1 LFLEPPVGVTAR
13 TIQTRRGAFR
23 AFEAGSAADPT
34 AVLIPGFT
42 GSKED
47 FLAVLGPLAAAGFR
61 VLAYDQ
67 RGQYQTPGPAA
78 TEGWTLEGFAADAL
92 AVAQAA
98 GAGERVH
105 LLGHSF
111 GGLVARAAVLSE
123 PALFY
128 SLVLLC
134 SGPAALP
141 ESQAVLL
148 RTFADAIDSFD
159 LATVWELKRAFDLES
174 GWQPPPEP
182 GIDAFLKEK
191 FLASDPGCLSA
202 MARILATEP
211 DRTGELAQAVHAAGV
226 RTLVA
231 FGQNDDAWSPEIQA
245 RTASRI
251 GAAAVSF
258 PEAAHSP
265 AVESP
270 ADTVQALAAFWA
282 GTEDAG

>member
-1 LFLEPPVGVTAR
+1 VGVTAL

-23 AFEAGSAADPT
+23 AFEAGSATDPT

-47 FLAVLGPLAAAGFR
+47 FLAVLAPLASAGFR
-61 VLAYDQ
+61 VVAYDQ

-78 TEGWTLEGFAADAL
+78 AEGWTLEGFGADAL
-92 AVAQAA
+92 AVARAA
-98 GAGERVH
+98 GAGRRVH

-123 PALFY
+123 PALF
-128 SLVLLC
+128 STLVLLC

-148 RTFADAIDSFD
+148 RTFADALDTFD

-174 GWQPPPEP
+174 GWQPPPDP
-182 GIDAFLKEK
+182 AIDVFLKEK

-202 MARILATEP
+202 MARILATAP
-211 DRTGELAQAVHAAGV
+211 DRTGELAEAVHAAGV

-231 FGQNDDAWSPEIQA
+231 FGKDDDAWSPEIQA

-251 GAAAVSF
+251 GAATVSF
-258 PEAAHSP
+258 AEAAHSP

-270 ADTVQALAAFWA
+270 TDTVQALAAFWV
-282 GTEDAG
+282 GTEDTG